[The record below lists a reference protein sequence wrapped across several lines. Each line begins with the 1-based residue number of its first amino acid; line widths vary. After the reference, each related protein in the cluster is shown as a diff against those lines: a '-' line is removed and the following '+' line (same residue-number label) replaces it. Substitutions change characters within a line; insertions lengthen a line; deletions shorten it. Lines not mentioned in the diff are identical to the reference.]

1 MRSILS
7 ARLPKQKEIR
17 KQDQI
22 GILAQNILLCGKL
35 RLEFFRESLFSTR
48 GKSLSSGAM
57 VTAAKTVQDA
67 GARRFLGVI
76 PSGSEAGMRD
86 LTSDGVCVASTRVPA
101 LHAAVKFL
109 APVQLLYGFRKVP
122 P

>member
-35 RLEFFRESLFSTR
+35 RLEFFRERLFRTR
-48 GKSLSSGAM
+48 AKSLSSSAM
-57 VTAAKTVQDA
+57 VTAAVTVQRA
-67 GARRFLGVI
+67 GA
-76 PSGSEAGMRD
+76 E
-86 LTSDGVCVASTRVPA
+86 
-101 LHAAVKFL
+101 
-109 APVQLLYGFRKVP
+109 
-122 P
+122 